1 MSVEIQEQ
9 KILAPYTTFKI
20 GGPADYFVI
29 VKTPEECVEALTFAH
44 EKNIPF
50 FILGGGSD
58 ILIADEGYRGLV
70 IKNEMN
76 TVNVDE
82 ERGVVTASAGVRL
95 AQLIM
100 QSARAGLSGLEYA
113 IGVPATVGGAVW
125 ANLGARGSQM
135 QDVVLSVEVVN
146 TQTLEH
152 KTLSNAECSFKYR
165 DSIFKHEKWMILQV
179 TFQLVKQPKAEV
191 LARVQELTK
200 LRKDTQ
206 DVGSFCAGCVFKN
219 PTEQTD
225 KAAAFLIDSLG
236 LKGFQIGGAQV
247 SSIHANFIINT
258 GNATAKDVIMLI
270 SLIKQ
275 KVRDNLGVQ
284 LMEEIEYIGF

>member
-1 MSVEIQEQ
+1 MSEIKE
-9 KILAPYTTFKI
+9 KVALAPYTTFKI
-20 GGPADYFVI
+20 GGPADYFVV
-29 VKTPEECVEALTFAH
+29 VKTPEECVEALKFAH
-44 EKNIPF
+44 EKKIPF

-58 ILIADEGYRGLV
+58 ILVADEGYRGLV
-70 IKNEMN
+70 IKNEIN
-76 TVNVDE
+76 SVTIDE

-100 QSARAGLSGLEYA
+100 QCARVGLSGLEYA

-125 ANLGARGSQM
+125 ANLGARGKQI
-135 QDVVLSVEVVN
+135 QDVVVSVDAVN
-146 TQTLEH
+146 TETLER
-152 KTLSNAECSFKYR
+152 KTLSAAECQFVYR
-165 DSIFKHEKWMILQV
+165 DSIFKHEKWMILQA
-179 TFQLVKQPKAEV
+179 TFQCVKEPKAEV

-219 PTEQTD
+219 PKDQTD

-247 SSIHANFIINT
+247 SPIHANFIINT

-275 KVRDNLGVQ
+275 KVRDNLGIQ